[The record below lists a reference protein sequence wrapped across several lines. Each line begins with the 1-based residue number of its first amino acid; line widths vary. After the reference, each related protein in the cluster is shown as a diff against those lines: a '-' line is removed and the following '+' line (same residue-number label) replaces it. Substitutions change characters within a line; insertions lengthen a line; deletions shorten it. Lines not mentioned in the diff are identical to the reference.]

1 MHSEGYVQITNEGS
15 PEYHYAITDHLG
27 NTRLVYYDKNLNGKI
42 ESASQ
47 IVQENHYYPFGLK
60 MKGAWTGDE
69 NIATT
74 ANNLRTR
81 TTAAMVRDGVVF
93 SMDIPNQNV
102 SSHYPRSY
110 PIYLQKNDLEVF
122 TLFQKAMWENRGS
135 AAEEPKYNFG
145 NLAYCINEE
154 MVLNLKGNWPKNI
167 CLYWKGFFYQALNES
182 NSIGANEKLNSQ
194 RVVNILGL

>member
-69 NIATT
+69 NITTT

-81 TTAAMVRDGVVF
+81 TTAAMVEMELF
-93 SMDIPNQNV
+93 SLWIFLTKMF
-102 SSHYPRSY
+102 H
-110 PIYLQKNDLEVF
+110 PITLEA
-122 TLFQKAMWENRGS
+122 TQ
-135 AAEEPKYNFG
+135 Y
-145 NLAYCINEE
+145 
-154 MVLNLKGNWPKNI
+154 I
-167 CLYWKGFFYQALNES
+167 CKKM
-182 NSIGANEKLNSQ
+182 I
-194 RVVNILGL
+194 